1 MKKKYIGTSRKY
13 QTLKNAILY
22 AYELINNQDPDAAKT
37 YYDDVKAKLDTY
49 TQKGEA
55 LTALAIMEYSQS
67 IT

>member
-13 QTLKNAILY
+13 QPIKNAFLY
-22 AYELINNQDPDAAKT
+22 AYELINNQNPEAAKP
-37 YYDDVKAKLDTY
+37 YYDEVKAKLDTY

-55 LTALAIMEYSQS
+55 LTALAIMEYRQS